1 MSTPHNPNADLVN
14 FLNDV
19 GNVHADRVN
28 PAFKSRYASLAEV
41 LETVKSVAAKHRL
54 AIVQNLDSE
63 EGKVTVLTAFRH
75 VDGTVFPS
83 GRLSVK
89 AEGLTPQQ
97 IGSAITYLRRQSLQT
112 ACGIATDLDDDGAA
126 SSKPTAFSAP
136 SAASSQPGIR
146 PLTK

>member
-1 MSTPHNPNADLVN
+1 MSPTPTNANADLVA

-28 PAFKSRYASLAEV
+28 PAFKSKYASLAEV
-41 LETVKSVAAKHRL
+41 LETIKGVAAKHRL
-54 AIVQNLDSE
+54 AVVQLLDSE
-63 EGKVTVLTAFRH
+63 DGKVIVHTTIRH
-75 VDGTVFPS
+75 VDGTTFGA

-97 IGSAITYLRRQSLQT
+97 IGSAITYLRRQSLMT
-112 ACGIATDLDDDGAA
+112 AVGISTDLDDDGAA
-126 SSKPTAFSAP
+126 ASKPTAFASP
-136 SAASSQPGIR
+136 SAPGIR

>member
-1 MSTPHNPNADLVN
+1 MSPTPTNANADLVA

-28 PAFKSRYASLAEV
+28 PAFKSKYASLAEV
-41 LETVKSVAAKHRL
+41 LETIKGVAAKHRL
-54 AIVQNLDSE
+54 AVVQLLDSE
-63 EGKVTVLTAFRH
+63 DGKVIVHTTIRH
-75 VDGTVFPS
+75 VDGTTFGA

-97 IGSAITYLRRQSLQT
+97 IGSAITYLRRQSLMT
-112 ACGIATDLDDDGAA
+112 AVGISTDLDDDGAA
-126 SSKPTAFSAP
+126 ASKPTAF
-136 SAASSQPGIR
+136 ASSSAPGIR

>member
-1 MSTPHNPNADLVN
+1 MSTANNPNADLVA

-28 PAFKSRYASLAEV
+28 PAFKSKYASLAEV
-41 LETVKSVAAKHRL
+41 LETIKGVAAKHRL
-54 AIVQNLDSE
+54 AVVQLLDSE
-63 EGKVTVLTAFRH
+63 DGKVIVHTTIRH
-75 VDGTVFPS
+75 VDGTTFGA

-97 IGSAITYLRRQSLQT
+97 IGSAITYLRRQSLMT
-112 ACGIATDLDDDGAA
+112 AVGISTDLDDDGAA
-126 SSKPTAFSAP
+126 ASKPTAFASP
-136 SAASSQPGIR
+136 SAPGIR